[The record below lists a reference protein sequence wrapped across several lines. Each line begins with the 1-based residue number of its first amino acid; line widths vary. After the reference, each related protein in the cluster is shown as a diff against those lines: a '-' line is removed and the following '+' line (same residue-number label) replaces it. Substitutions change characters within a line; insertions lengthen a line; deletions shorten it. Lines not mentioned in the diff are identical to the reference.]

1 MELNNEQRNALF
13 LPPVGVYL
21 VKGVAG
27 SGKTT
32 IAMARAL
39 QLYNLLH
46 DENLFCQNTINV
58 GVFTYNKALKQYING
73 LFDTNSQ
80 RINHDQFHLEVT
92 TVHSYISRECLQGLN
107 YRTIYD
113 PEFTDLIF
121 NHINFKELT
130 PNLCNRKP
138 DFFCDEFKWFKGMMI
153 HSLDEYLKT
162 RRKGREGRLSD
173 DDKKVMW
180 QLYEKVY
187 EDQMERGVIL
197 YDDFPNIAMTGRVE
211 PFFDAIIIDEA
222 QDLSKA
228 CLTYLSRLVKEETQS
243 IMILADAAQS
253 IYTNGITW
261 KDAGFAVH
269 GSRSIELKQNY
280 RNPVSVYK
288 VASCIIGKVH
298 DSEDFVNDGAEC
310 ARRQNTAENEKVT
323 IIHCGTQE
331 KEREV
336 LLKCLKY
343 LRTTHPDCSVGIL
356 VKTNEQR
363 KYFSSFLAAKEIRHV
378 IINPKDGLGK
388 GRLKIT
394 SDIYMVTIHSA
405 KGLEFDYVV
414 ILDVNESNFVS
425 AGEDFELNDQIRK
438 LLYTSLTRARKN
450 AYIFSSEM
458 EYSKMLDDIDKEL
471 IKMRDLR
478 VKPQEGADNKQD

>member
-46 DENLFCQNTINV
+46 DENSLFCQNTINV

-113 PEFTDLIF
+113 PEFTDLIHK
-121 NHINFKELT
+121 HINFKELT
-130 PNLCNRKP
+130 PNLCSRKP

-187 EDQMERGVIL
+187 ADQMECGEIL
-197 YDDFPNIAMTGRVE
+197 YDDFPNIAMKNKVE

-298 DSEDFVNDGAEC
+298 DSEDFVNEGAEC

-356 VKTNEQR
+356 VKTNAE
-363 KYFSSFLAAKEIRHV
+363 KNSFSKFLRDNKFEPVDLNLKAQMSRF
-378 IINPKDGLGK
+378 
-388 GRLKIT
+388 KIT

-405 KGLEFDYVV
+405 KGLEFDYVI

-425 AGEDFELNDQIRK
+425 AVEDFELNDQIRK

>member
-46 DENLFCQNTINV
+46 DESLFCQNTINV

-73 LFDTNSQ
+73 LLDTNSQ
-80 RINHDQFHLEVT
+80 TINHDQFHLEVT

-187 EDQMERGVIL
+187 ADQKERGEIL
-197 YDDFPNIAMTGRVE
+197 YDDFPNIAMKNKVE

-336 LLKCLKY
+336 LLKCLNY
-343 LRTTHPDCSVGIL
+343 LRKSHSDCSVGIL
-356 VKTNEQR
+356 VKTNAE
-363 KYFSSFLAAKEIRHV
+363 KNSFSKFLRDNKFEPVDLNLKAQMSRF
-378 IINPKDGLGK
+378 
-388 GRLKIT
+388 KIT

-478 VKPQEGADNKQD
+478 VKPQEGADNK

>member
-73 LFDTNSQ
+73 LLDTNSQ
-80 RINHDQFHLEVT
+80 TINHDQFHLEVT

-113 PEFTDLIF
+113 PEFTDLIHK
-121 NHINFKELT
+121 HINFKELT
-130 PNLCNRKP
+130 PNLCSRKP

-187 EDQMERGVIL
+187 ADQKERGEIL
-197 YDDFPNIAMTGRVE
+197 YDDFPNIAMKNKVE

-336 LLKCLKY
+336 LLKCLNY
-343 LRTTHPDCSVGIL
+343 LRKSHSDCSVGIL
-356 VKTNEQR
+356 VKTNAE
-363 KYFSSFLAAKEIRHV
+363 KNSFSKFLRDNKFEPVDLNLKAQMSRF
-378 IINPKDGLGK
+378 
-388 GRLKIT
+388 KIT

-425 AGEDFELNDQIRK
+425 AVEDFELNDQIRK

>member
-46 DENLFCQNTINV
+46 DESLFCQNTINV

-113 PEFTDLIF
+113 PEFTDLIHK
-121 NHINFKELT
+121 HINFKELT

-187 EDQMERGVIL
+187 ADQKERGEIL

-298 DSEDFVNDGAEC
+298 DSEDFVNEDSEC

-356 VKTNEQR
+356 VKTNAE
-363 KYFSSFLAAKEIRHV
+363 KNSFSKFLRDNKFEPVDLNLKAQMSRF
-378 IINPKDGLGK
+378 
-388 GRLKIT
+388 KIT

>member
-46 DENLFCQNTINV
+46 DESLFCQNTINV

-113 PEFTDLIF
+113 PEFTDLIHK
-121 NHINFKELT
+121 HINFKELT

-187 EDQMERGVIL
+187 ADQKERGEIL
-197 YDDFPNIAMTGRVE
+197 YDDFPNIAMKNKVE

-336 LLKCLKY
+336 LLKCLNY
-343 LRTTHPDCSVGIL
+343 LRKSHSDCSVGIL
-356 VKTNEQR
+356 VKTNAE
-363 KYFSSFLAAKEIRHV
+363 KNSFSKFLRDNKFEPVDLNLKAQMSRF
-378 IINPKDGLGK
+378 
-388 GRLKIT
+388 KIT

-425 AGEDFELNDQIRK
+425 AVEDFELNDQIRK

>member
-1 MELNNEQRNALF
+1 MAPAMCALMD
-13 LPPVGVYL
+13 L
-21 VKGVAG
+21 VMDFSEEYQGAKH
-27 SGKTT
+27 
-32 IAMARAL
+32 RASVL
-39 QLYNLLH
+39 DFSDLEHYAVKLLE
-46 DENLFCQNTINV
+46 DENGMPSPIAE
-58 GVFTYNKALKQYING
+58 ALTERYREIMIDEYQ
-73 LFDTNSQ
+73 DVS
-80 RINHDQFHLEVT
+80 EVQE
-92 TVHSYISRECLQGLN
+92 H
-107 YRTIYD
+107 
-113 PEFTDLIF
+113 IF
-121 NHINFKELT
+121 NAVSRDGNNLFMVGDVKQSIYRFRLADPQIFLRKYHEYVPCETAEENEPKRILLQENF
-130 PNLCNRKP
+130 R
-138 DFFCDEFKWFKGMMI
+138 
-153 HSLDEYLKT
+153 S
-162 RRKGREGRLSD
+162 RREIIGAVNQTFRTCMSPSVGE
-173 DDKKVMW
+173 
-180 QLYEKVY
+180 
-187 EDQMERGVIL
+187 IL

-298 DSEDFVNDGAEC
+298 DSEDFVNEGAEC

-356 VKTNEQR
+356 VKTNAE
-363 KYFSSFLAAKEIRHV
+363 KNSFSKFLRDNKFEPVDLNLKAQMSRF
-378 IINPKDGLGK
+378 
-388 GRLKIT
+388 KIT

-478 VKPQEGADNKQD
+478 VKPQEGADNK

>member
-113 PEFTDLIF
+113 PEFTDLIHK
-121 NHINFKELT
+121 HINFKELT
-130 PNLCNRKP
+130 PNLFNRKP

-187 EDQMERGVIL
+187 ADQKERGEIL

-280 RNPVSVYK
+280 RNPISVYK

-356 VKTNEQR
+356 VKTNAE
-363 KYFSSFLAAKEIRHV
+363 KNSFSKFLRDNKFEPVDLNLKAQMSRF
-378 IINPKDGLGK
+378 
-388 GRLKIT
+388 KIT

-478 VKPQEGADNKQD
+478 VKPQEGADNK

>member
-46 DENLFCQNTINV
+46 DAIPLFSQNTINV

-113 PEFTDLIF
+113 PEFTDLIHK
-121 NHINFKELT
+121 HINFKELT
-130 PNLCNRKP
+130 PNLFNRKP

-187 EDQMERGVIL
+187 ADQKERGEIL
-197 YDDFPNIAMTGRVE
+197 YDDFPNIAMKNKVE

-298 DSEDFVNDGAEC
+298 DSEDFVNEGAEC

-336 LLKCLKY
+336 LLNCLKY
-343 LRTTHPDCSVGIL
+343 LRTTHSDCSVGIL
-356 VKTNEQR
+356 VKTNAE
-363 KYFSSFLAAKEIRHV
+363 KNSFSKFLRDNKFEPVDLNLKVQMSRF
-378 IINPKDGLGK
+378 
-388 GRLKIT
+388 KIT

-478 VKPQEGADNKQD
+478 VKPQEGADNK

>member
-46 DENLFCQNTINV
+46 DESLFCQNTINV

-113 PEFTDLIF
+113 PEFTDLIHK
-121 NHINFKELT
+121 HINFKELT

-187 EDQMERGVIL
+187 ADQKERGEIL
-197 YDDFPNIAMTGRVE
+197 YDDFPNIAMKNKVE

-336 LLKCLKY
+336 LLKCLNY
-343 LRTTHPDCSVGIL
+343 LRKSHSDCSVGIL
-356 VKTNEQR
+356 VKTNAE
-363 KYFSSFLAAKEIRHV
+363 KNSFSKFLRDNKFEPVDLNLKAQMSRF
-378 IINPKDGLGK
+378 
-388 GRLKIT
+388 KIT

-478 VKPQEGADNKQD
+478 VKPQEGADNK

>member
-46 DENLFCQNTINV
+46 DESLFCQNTINV

-113 PEFTDLIF
+113 PEFTDLIHK
-121 NHINFKELT
+121 HINFKELT
-130 PNLCNRKP
+130 PNLCSRKP

-187 EDQMERGVIL
+187 ADQKERGEIL
-197 YDDFPNIAMTGRVE
+197 YDDFPNIAMKNKVE

-336 LLKCLKY
+336 LLKCLNY
-343 LRTTHPDCSVGIL
+343 LRKSHSDCSVGIL
-356 VKTNEQR
+356 VKTNAE
-363 KYFSSFLAAKEIRHV
+363 KNSFSKFLRDNKFEPVDLNLKAQMSRF
-378 IINPKDGLGK
+378 
-388 GRLKIT
+388 KIT

-478 VKPQEGADNKQD
+478 VKPQEGADNK

>member
-1 MELNNEQRNALF
+1 MKLNNEQRNALF

-130 PNLCNRKP
+130 PNLCSRKP

-187 EDQMERGVIL
+187 ADQKERGEIL
-197 YDDFPNIAMTGRVE
+197 YDDFPNIAMKNKVE

-261 KDAGFAVH
+261 KDAGFAVR

-336 LLKCLKY
+336 LLKCLNY
-343 LRTTHPDCSVGIL
+343 LRKSHSDCSVGIL
-356 VKTNEQR
+356 VKTNAE
-363 KYFSSFLAAKEIRHV
+363 KNSFSKFLRDNKFEPVDLNLKAQMSRF
-378 IINPKDGLGK
+378 
-388 GRLKIT
+388 KIT

>member
-1 MELNNEQRNALF
+1 M
-13 LPPVGVYL
+13 
-21 VKGVAG
+21 K
-27 SGKTT
+27 
-32 IAMARAL
+32 
-39 QLYNLLH
+39 
-46 DENLFCQNTINV
+46 NV

-187 EDQMERGVIL
+187 ADQKERGEIL
-197 YDDFPNIAMTGRVE
+197 YDDFPNIAMKNKVE

-356 VKTNEQR
+356 VKTNAE
-363 KYFSSFLAAKEIRHV
+363 KNSFSKFLR
-378 IINPKDGLGK
+378 
-388 GRLKIT
+388 
-394 SDIYMVTIHSA
+394 
-405 KGLEFDYVV
+405 
-414 ILDVNESNFVS
+414 
-425 AGEDFELNDQIRK
+425 
-438 LLYTSLTRARKN
+438 
-450 AYIFSSEM
+450 
-458 EYSKMLDDIDKEL
+458 
-471 IKMRDLR
+471 
-478 VKPQEGADNKQD
+478 DNKFEPVDLNLKAQFILPKVLNLIM